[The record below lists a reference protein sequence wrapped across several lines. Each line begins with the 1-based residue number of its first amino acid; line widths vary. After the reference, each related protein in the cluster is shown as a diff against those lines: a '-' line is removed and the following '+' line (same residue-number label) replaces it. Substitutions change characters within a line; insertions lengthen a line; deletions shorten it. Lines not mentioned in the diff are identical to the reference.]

1 MQIDEETDGRM
12 RVDLRAGPEGCVGQL
27 NNHCVLYSISFRK
40 KKEKKKK
47 KSNMQYRST

>member
-1 MQIDEETDGRM
+1 VQIDEETDGRM

-27 NNHCVLYSISFRK
+27 NNHCVLYKYQLRK

-47 KSNMQYRST
+47 SNMQ